1 MKKLLTVFLFLLPV
15 SVYGQSSSLN
25 LQIPN
30 SQQSYQQDRIRSG
43 DFECSMAIGSSTY
56 TEFGVVGILNENDP
70 TYNLISQDPNF
81 NYDYDHFMRDIG
93 VYGKIVIPIG
103 APKERLNCN
112 AMYQLELRKRRL
124 EVERLEAELNNI
136 KQLQFEQ

>member
-1 MKKLLTVFLFLLPV
+1 
-15 SVYGQSSSLN
+15 
-25 LQIPN
+25 
-30 SQQSYQQDRIRSG
+30 
-43 DFECSMAIGSSTY
+43 
-56 TEFGVVGILNENDP
+56 VVGILNENDP
-70 TYNLISQDPNF
+70 TYNLVSQDPGYNY
-81 NYDYDHFMRDIG
+81 NYDTFMRDVG

-112 AMYQLELRKRRL
+112 AMYQLELRKRTL